1 MTELLTALR
10 EFGEDTYTIIDSP
23 PVLATSE
30 PTMLAKMVDAVILV
44 VRADQT
50 PRESI
55 RRAAQHID
63 RQKIVGVV
71 FNQVELSGLSYYSKY
86 YHRYYGK

>member
-1 MTELLTALR
+1 MELLASLR

-23 PVLATSE
+23 PILATSE
-30 PTMLAKMVDAVILV
+30 PAMLSKMVDAVILV

-55 RRAAQHID
+55 RRAVQNID

-71 FNQVELSGLSYYSKY
+71 FNQAELKSLGYYSKY
-86 YHRYYGK
+86 YHKYYGK